1 MTTTDVVK
9 VLLPIIR
16 RAMPSIIAHHLVGVQ
31 PMSAPTGSIF
41 TLKARY
47 QTTGGMILL
56 TRAHF
61 RHFLRVY
68 NRRKSHS
75 FNSIRDLGYPVYQIL
90 GYNQWSDVVVWCRKN
105 LEEGAFI
112 VTPSSEII
120 FANHSDY
127 LHFVLEVG

>member
-1 MTTTDVVK
+1 MTTADVVK

-16 RAMPSIIAHHLVGVQ
+16 RVMPSIIAQHLVGVQ
-31 PMSAPTGSIF
+31 PMTAPTGSIY
-41 TLKARY
+41 TLKTRY
-47 QTTGGMILL
+47 DSSDSTILL
-56 TRAHF
+56 TREHF
-61 RHFLRVY
+61 KHFLRIY

-75 FNSIRDLGYPVYQIL
+75 LNSILDLGYPSYKIP
-90 GYNQWSDVVVWCRKN
+90 YDQWSDVVVWCRKN

-127 LHFVLEVG
+127 LEFLITVS